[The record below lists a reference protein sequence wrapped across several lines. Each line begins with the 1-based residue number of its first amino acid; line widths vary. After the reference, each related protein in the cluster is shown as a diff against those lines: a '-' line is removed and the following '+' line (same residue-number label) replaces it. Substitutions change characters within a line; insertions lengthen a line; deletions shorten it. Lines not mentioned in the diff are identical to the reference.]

1 MSKLRTI
8 LVLITVVATAFCG
21 YAYSTQSVK
30 LVKKTSSNKPHSP
43 GSIYVECYYEN
54 GKLSFSMPSG
64 VEYLYVTITDE
75 DSGAQSSA
83 FVYSENDEVDL
94 PSNGINYYIT
104 VTTNTNITFE
114 GELPIINN

>member
-1 MSKLRTI
+1 
-8 LVLITVVATAFCG
+8 
-21 YAYSTQSVK
+21 
-30 LVKKTSSNKPHSP
+30 
-43 GSIYVECYYEN
+43 
-54 GKLSFSMPSG
+54 MPSG

-114 GELPIINN
+114 GELPIFIN